1 MNNHKQVR
9 RILSNCP
16 SCHIDIFI
24 ASYRH
29 IRSIISTYSQHYIDI
44 FVASYQH
51 VCRIM
56 SACLLPAGKAFSAFR
71 LLQYEFNGAVVAS
84 EDIVV
89 YESVAHAFFHPV

>member
-24 ASYRH
+24 ASYK
-29 IRSIISTYSQHYIDI
+29 
-44 FVASYQH
+44 H

-56 SACLLPAGKAFSAFR
+56 SACLLPDGKAFSAFR
-71 LLQYEFNGAVVAS
+71 LLQYEFNGAMVAS

-89 YESVAHAFFHPV
+89 YASVAHAFFHPV

>member
-1 MNNHKQVR
+1 MNDHKQVR
-9 RILSNCP
+9 RIISNCP

-24 ASYRH
+24 ASY
-29 IRSIISTYSQHYIDI
+29 
-44 FVASYQH
+44 QH

-56 SACLLPAGKAFSAFR
+56 SVCLLSDGKAFPAFR
-71 LLQYEFNGAVVAS
+71 LLYCQLNGAVIAS

>member
-29 IRSIISTYSQHYIDI
+29 IRSIISTYSSHHINM
-44 FVASYQH
+44 FA
-51 VCRIM
+51 
-56 SACLLPAGKAFSAFR
+56 A
-71 LLQYEFNGAVVAS
+71 
-84 EDIVV
+84 
-89 YESVAHAFFHPV
+89 

>member
-16 SCHIDIFI
+16 SCHIDIF
-24 ASYRH
+24 A
-29 IRSIISTYSQHYIDI
+29 
-44 FVASYQH
+44 ASYQH

>member
-24 ASYRH
+24 ASY
-29 IRSIISTYSQHYIDI
+29 
-44 FVASYQH
+44 QH

-56 SACLLPAGKAFSAFR
+56 SACLLPYGKAFSAFR

>member
-1 MNNHKQVR
+1 MNYHKQVR

-16 SCHIDIFI
+16 LCHIDIFP
-24 ASYRH
+24 
-29 IRSIISTYSQHYIDI
+29 
-44 FVASYQH
+44 ASYQH

-56 SACLLPAGKAFSAFR
+56 SACLLPDGKAFSAFR
-71 LLQYEFNGAVVAS
+71 LLQYEFNGAMVAS

>member
-1 MNNHKQVR
+1 MNYHKQVR
-9 RILSNCP
+9 RIISNCP
-16 SCHIDIFI
+16 SCHIDIF
-24 ASYRH
+24 A
-29 IRSIISTYSQHYIDI
+29 
-44 FVASYQH
+44 VLYQH

-56 SACLLPAGKAFSAFR
+56 SVCLLSDGKAFSAFR